1 MSYLSPK
8 FENDIFLSYARVD
21 NACAFEGEGWVST
34 FRKLL
39 EIELS
44 KLLGRGGVLKIW
56 MDVRQLD
63 GNQYFDDEIRNQ
75 IRASGVFL
83 ALTSRGYIHPESYCR
98 NELAEFYRYAQQT
111 PETLRIGTRSRIVNA
126 LLYNIHHNDWPTE
139 YNGLGAAKLY
149 DISETDLGDPSS
161 IEGEL
166 FESQVKEL
174 ARELYK
180 LLEDF
185 KKNITGPAP
194 PPPIPTDDQRPKV
207 DPRVFLADT
216 TESLS
221 DLRAS
226 IVNAL
231 KKEGYETFPR
241 TPPPYLA
248 ADHDQLASGRISKAD
263 LAIHL
268 FDGSAGE
275 KYINGDGGKTF
286 LQRQAEL
293 GLEHAKSQLIW
304 VPPKALVDIPS
315 IKDDGYRNFLS
326 GLENGERDKGK
337 YTFLREP
344 ASSVP
349 EEIIKKLKEIHSTK
363 RSNGVSESALV
374 EMHRKDQL
382 HALELYPVLVDKDLQ
397 TFINPDD
404 DDPSRNYDTFQRL
417 VSQIS
422 VLIIIFGTVASDWV
436 RERLISS
443 LQLAATIE
451 PRRLKLCGIYA
462 PPGTGGNDRQMS
474 LGSFPGSIP
483 VFFFNDRATLSQLID
498 LVRGGAKCQ

>member
-1 MSYLSPK
+1 MAYLAPK

-21 NACAFEGEGWVST
+21 NKSALEDEGWVDV
-34 FRKLL
+34 FKKLL
-39 EIELS
+39 ETELS
-44 KLLGRGGVLKIW
+44 KLVGRLGVIKIW

-63 GNQYFDDEIRNQ
+63 GNQYFGDEIRNQ

-83 ALTSRGYIHPESYCR
+83 ALTSRGYLHPECYCR
-98 NELAEFYRYAQQT
+98 NELAEFYQYAQQT
-111 PETLRIGTRSRIVNA
+111 PETLRVGTRSRLVNG
-126 LLYNIHHNDWPTE
+126 LLYNIQHNDWPAE
-139 YNGLGAAKLY
+139 YNGLSGSKLF
-149 DISETDLGDPSS
+149 DLSETDFGDPSS
-161 IEGEL
+161 IDGEL

-180 LLEDF
+180 LLDAF
-185 KKNITGPAP
+185 KKTFTTPQAP
-194 PPPIPTDDQRPKV
+194 PQIPTNGQTV

-216 TESLS
+216 SESLGE
-221 DLRAS
+221 LRSS
-226 IVNAL
+226 IINAL
-231 KKEGYETFPR
+231 KKEGFDTFPR
-241 TPPPYLA
+241 TPPPYSVT
-248 ADHDQLASGRISKAD
+248 DHDELAIQRISKAD

-293 GLEHAKSQLIW
+293 GLQHAKSQFIW
-304 VPPKALVDIPS
+304 VPPKAVVDIPS
-315 IKDDGYRNFLS
+315 IKDDGYREFLS
-326 GLENGERDKGK
+326 GLESGQRDKGR

-349 EEIIKKLKEIHSTK
+349 EEIIKKLKEARCCNGLAPHSD
-363 RSNGVSESALV
+363 SALV

-404 DDPSRNYDTFQRL
+404 DDPSSNYDTFQRL
-417 VSQIS
+417 VRQIS
-422 VLIIIFGTVASDWV
+422 VLIIIFGGVASEWV

-462 PPGTGGNDRQMS
+462 PKGAGGDDRQMS

-483 VFFFNDRATLSQLID
+483 VFFFNDRDTLSQLID
-498 LVRGGAKCQ
+498 LVRGGAK

>member
-1 MSYLSPK
+1 MAYLSPK

-21 NACAFEGEGWVST
+21 NESALEDAGWVDT
-34 FRKLL
+34 FKNLL
-39 EIELS
+39 ETELS
-44 KLLGRGGVLKIW
+44 KLVGRLGVIRIW
-56 MDVRQLD
+56 MDVRHLD
-63 GNQYFDDEIRNQ
+63 GNHHFDEEIKNQ
-75 IRASGVFL
+75 IRGSGVFL
-83 ALTSRGYIHPESYCR
+83 ALTSRGYLHPDCYCR
-98 NELAEFYRYAQQT
+98 NELAEFYQSAQRA
-111 PETLRIGTRSRIVNA
+111 PETLRVGTRSRIVNA
-126 LLYNIHHNDWPTE
+126 LLYNIHHDDWPLE
-139 YNGLGAAKLY
+139 YKGLGSSKLF
-149 DISETDLGDPSS
+149 DVSETEFGDPSNVGS
-161 IEGEL
+161 EL

-180 LLEDF
+180 LLDEF
-185 KKNITGPAP
+185 KKTFTKP
-194 PPPIPTDDQRPKV
+194 PPPPPQDAPKV

-221 DLRAS
+221 ELRSS

-231 KKEGYETFPR
+231 KKEGIETFQR
-241 TPPPYLA
+241 TPPPYSAAEHDELA
-248 ADHDQLASGRISKAD
+248 AQRISKAE

-268 FDGSAGE
+268 FDASAGE

-293 GLEHAKSQLIW
+293 GLKHAKSQFIW

-315 IKDDGYRNFLS
+315 IRDDGYREFLS
-326 GLENGERDKGK
+326 GLENGERDKGR

-349 EEIIKKLKEIHSTK
+349 DEIIKKLNELRS
-363 RSNGVSESALV
+363 SNGHSGLSESALV

-404 DDPSRNYDTFQRL
+404 DDPSSNYDTFQRL

-422 VLIIIFGTVASDWV
+422 FLIIIFGTVASDWV

-462 PPGTGGNDRQMS
+462 PPGSGGNERQMS

-483 VFFFNDRATLSQLID
+483 VFFFNDRNALSQLID
-498 LVRGGAKCQ
+498 LVRGGAK

>member
-1 MSYLSPK
+1 MAYLSPK

-21 NACAFEGEGWVST
+21 NESALEDEGWVDT
-34 FRKLL
+34 FKKLL

-63 GNQYFDDEIRNQ
+63 GSQYFDDEIRNQ

-83 ALTSRGYIHPESYCR
+83 ALTSRGYLHPECYCR
-98 NELAEFYRYAQQT
+98 NELSEFFNYAQQT
-111 PETLRIGTRSRIVNA
+111 PQTVRVGTRSRIVNA
-126 LLYNIHHNDWPTE
+126 LLYKIAHDQWPAE
-139 YNGLGAAKLY
+139 YKGLSGTKLY
-149 DISETDLGDPSS
+149 DDTETDFGDPSS
-161 IEGEL
+161 TDGEL

-174 ARELYK
+174 ARELYA
-180 LLEDF
+180 LLDAF
-185 KKNITGPAP
+185 KKTFTDP
-194 PPPIPTDDQRPKV
+194 PPPPPPPPPL

-221 DLRAS
+221 ELRSS

-248 ADHDQLASGRISKAD
+248 ADHDDLAIDRISKSD

-293 GLEHAKSQLIW
+293 GLQHAKSQFIW

-315 IKDDGYRNFLS
+315 IKDEGYREFLS
-326 GLENGERDKGK
+326 GLENGHRDKGQ

-349 EEIIKKLKEIHSTK
+349 EEIIKKLKEARCCK
-363 RSNGVSESALV
+363 GNGGVSESALV

-404 DDPSRNYDTFQRL
+404 DDPSSNYDTFQRL
-417 VSQIS
+417 VRQIS

-498 LVRGGAKCQ
+498 LVRGGAK

>member
-1 MSYLSPK
+1 MAYLSPK

-21 NACAFEGEGWVST
+21 NLCALEESGWVDT
-34 FRKLL
+34 FKKVL
-39 EIELS
+39 ETELS
-44 KLLGRGGVLKIW
+44 KLLGRLGVIKIW
-56 MDVRQLD
+56 MDVRHLD
-63 GNQYFDDEIRNQ
+63 SNQYFDDEIRNQ
-75 IRASGVFL
+75 IRGSGVFL
-83 ALTSRGYIHPESYCR
+83 ALTSRGYLHPECYCR
-98 NELAEFYRYAQQT
+98 NELAEFYQYAQQA
-111 PETLRIGTRSRIVNA
+111 PETLRIGTRCRIINA
-126 LLYNIHHNDWPTE
+126 LLYNIHHTEWPVE
-139 YNGLGAAKLY
+139 YKGLGASRLY
-149 DISETDLGDPSS
+149 DDTHTDLGDPSS

-180 LLEDF
+180 LLDEF
-185 KKNITGPAP
+185 KKTFTKP
-194 PPPIPTDDQRPKV
+194 PPPPPPRPPDPPKV
-207 DPRVFLADT
+207 EPRVFLADT

-221 DLRAS
+221 ELRSS
-226 IVNAL
+226 IINTL

-241 TPPPYLA
+241 TPPPYSA
-248 ADHDQLASGRISKAD
+248 TDHDELATERISKSD

-268 FDGSAGE
+268 FDSSPGE
-275 KYINGDGGKTF
+275 KYINGDSGKTF

-293 GLEHAKSQLIW
+293 GLDHAKSQLIW
-304 VPPKALVDIPS
+304 VPPKASVDIPS
-315 IKDDGYRNFLS
+315 IKDEGYREFLS
-326 GLENGERDKGK
+326 GLENGQRDKGR

-349 EEIIKKLKEIHSTK
+349 EEIIKKLKEARCCKGPKDI
-363 RSNGVSESALV
+363 SESALV

-382 HALELYPVLVDKDLQ
+382 HALELYPVLVDKELQ

-404 DDPSRNYDTFQRL
+404 DDPSSNYDSFQRL
-417 VSQIS
+417 VRQIS
-422 VLIIIFGTVASDWV
+422 VLIIIFGTVASEWV

-443 LQLAATIE
+443 LQLAATTE

-462 PPGTGGNDRQMS
+462 PKGAGADDRQMS

-498 LVRGGAKCQ
+498 LVRGGAR